1 MEEEGETDT
10 GVKSKSWKEI
20 NGGRAMTGRPINE
33 GTARLQRAVFSASEA
48 ARTKHA
54 KDHIEG

>member
-20 NGGRAMTGRPINE
+20 NGGRAMAGRPINE
-33 GTARLQRAVFSASEA
+33 EPLVFSELFFQHEKLHERST
-48 ARTKHA
+48 RRKHPW
-54 KDHIEG
+54 H